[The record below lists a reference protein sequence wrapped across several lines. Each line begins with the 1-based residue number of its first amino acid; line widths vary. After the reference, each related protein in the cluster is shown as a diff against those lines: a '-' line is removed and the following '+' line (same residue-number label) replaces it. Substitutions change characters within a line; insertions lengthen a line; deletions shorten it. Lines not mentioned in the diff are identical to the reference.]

1 MGSKANAVIE
11 RQNAYI
17 AELTK
22 KKFNYGITVGS
33 TFVKG
38 IRDLG
43 YRDSA
48 AAINEQVDN
57 SDESGASVVH
67 IVLRDDGTSRK
78 NNVTQIAVIDDGVG
92 MGPEMLRAAV
102 LW

>member
-1 MGSKANAVIE
+1 MVAKIAAEKVRREQMVPKVSAVME
-11 RQNAYI
+11 RQKAYVV
-17 AELTK
+17 ELAK

-38 IRDLG
+38 IRDIG

-57 SDESGASVVH
+57 SDEAGASVVH
-67 IVLRDDGTSRK
+67 VLLHDDGSGRK
-78 NNVTQIAVIDDGVG
+78 NNVTQIA
-92 MGPEMLRAAV
+92 
-102 LW
+102 